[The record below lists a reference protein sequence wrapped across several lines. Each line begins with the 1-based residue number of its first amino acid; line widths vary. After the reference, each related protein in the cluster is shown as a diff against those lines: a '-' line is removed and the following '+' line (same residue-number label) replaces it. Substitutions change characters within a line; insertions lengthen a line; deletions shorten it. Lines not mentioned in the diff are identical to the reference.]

1 MKKIEV
7 IIRPEY
13 LGAVRQALEE
23 LRYPGMTVTE
33 VRGYGKEAQ
42 TQQWRGMK
50 YEVDALPRLK
60 VEIVAIDEDVPKM
73 LMAITRSARTGQPGD
88 GKIFVLPVEGAVRIR
103 TGDRNENAV

>member
-1 MKKIEV
+1 MKKIEA

-23 LRYPGMTVTE
+23 LRYPGMTVSE

-50 YEVDALPRLK
+50 YEVDAMPRLK
-60 VEIVAIDEDVPKM
+60 VEIVAIDDDVPKM
-73 LMAITRSARTGQPGD
+73 VSTITRSARTGQPGD
-88 GKIFVLPVEGAVRIR
+88 GKIFVLPVEEVYKIR
-103 TGDRNENAV
+103 TGEKGAEAV

>member
-1 MKKIEV
+1 MKKVEA

-13 LGAVRQALEE
+13 LSAVRAALEE

-50 YEVDALPRLK
+50 YEVDAMPRLK
-60 VEIVAIDEDVPKM
+60 VEIVAIDEDIPKIM
-73 LMAITRSARTGQPGD
+73 TSVMRSARTGQPGD

-103 TGDRNENAV
+103 TGDRDDNAV